1 MSPVMFAL
9 TVRTMSRARSTV
21 LNGAA
26 IVPGL
31 ASLPSG
37 AT

>member
-1 MSPVMFAL
+1 MSPDMFAL
-9 TVRTMSRARSTV
+9 TVRTASRARGTV

-31 ASLPSG
+31 ASFPSG